1 MHDIPI
7 VSKIA
12 SIFIYNAR
20 LLFLAYYHNTEDE
33 QTLGEREMS
42 RMYES
47 EVRKYLSNDSKN
59 YFEELTQIRA
69 YALDGSKKYKST
81 VYSIKES
88 PIGTVQFNSILYP
101 IEHIKNFFAALA
113 VRLETHLRSKLLFVS
128 NLDSLGIEFNKIE
141 DTPLLNK
148 TGHSIADTPQLE
160 RFKSW
165 FLKELLTSSSEYHRF
180 FVKDVSDDGIRFK
193 KSGVQRFLADLN
205 VFAELLG
212 NAINLYSGG
221 PLRGT
226 ELSLILYKNTS
237 TKDRSL
243 IYNKDAEM
251 FFVTTDYD
259 KSRNITQRERK
270 SYRYVVPMLSRM
282 IIVFVAAVL
291 PLRDY
296 IYRHHHGDEM
306 FDNPFLFARNHSSVG
321 SYSFSIRLRRETA
334 AHFRQGLSLDA

>member
-33 QTLGEREMS
+33 QTLGEREIS
-42 RMYES
+42 GMYES

-59 YFEELTQIRA
+59 YFEELIQIRA

-88 PIGTVQFNSILYP
+88 PIGTVQFNSIPYP

-148 TGHSIADTPQLE
+148 TGHSIADTP
-160 RFKSW
+160 
-165 FLKELLTSSSEYHRF
+165 
-180 FVKDVSDDGIRFK
+180 
-193 KSGVQRFLADLN
+193 
-205 VFAELLG
+205 
-212 NAINLYSGG
+212 
-221 PLRGT
+221 
-226 ELSLILYKNTS
+226 
-237 TKDRSL
+237 
-243 IYNKDAEM
+243 
-251 FFVTTDYD
+251 
-259 KSRNITQRERK
+259 
-270 SYRYVVPMLSRM
+270 
-282 IIVFVAAVL
+282 
-291 PLRDY
+291 
-296 IYRHHHGDEM
+296 
-306 FDNPFLFARNHSSVG
+306 
-321 SYSFSIRLRRETA
+321 
-334 AHFRQGLSLDA
+334 